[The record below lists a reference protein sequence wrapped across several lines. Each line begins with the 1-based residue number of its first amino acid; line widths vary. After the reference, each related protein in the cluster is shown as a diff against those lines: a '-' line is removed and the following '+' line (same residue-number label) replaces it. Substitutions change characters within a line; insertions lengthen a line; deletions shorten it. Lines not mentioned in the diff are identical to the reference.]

1 MKVRRGIAFLIAL
14 LLCVNLLAVPI
25 AYALDGGEPEQTEG
39 GASPTTEN
47 TEREEASEPDGIE
60 TITVEIGEPSPTPK
74 ETDRP
79 EATPAGEASPAAS
92 SASETPKSTDE
103 PDPTAIPSD
112 EANEPTPAPTEKPS
126 ENPTAEPT
134 AAPSEKPASDPKADV
149 ENEADWT
156 RMFPQDKLTGI
167 WADDLLALAK
177 SQRGYRESAK
187 NYIEENGEKK
197 GYTRYGAWNK
207 TPYADWNAL
216 FVAFC
221 LRYAG
226 VPEEKLPTAA
236 TVEAYL
242 AALEGK
248 PLFVSAKNLKDC
260 VPVPGDL
267 VFLRTEPD
275 GECDRMGIV
284 SEVNRDESGA
294 ILSLTAIEGDV
305 DGSVQTQSYRFGVK
319 WIAGLAALPAQP
331 TQEPVATSEPTA
343 APTQEPVATPEP
355 TAAPST
361 TPEPTA
367 VPMSTK
373 PFAWKKTV
381 GDVVVSVKAE
391 AGAFP
396 IGATLWAER
405 VEAPHVDAAV
415 DEAREGD
422 RNVAVSYTFDIKI
435 LDAFGN
441 ELQPAEGKKVKVS
454 FSLAEVAN
462 ENLDTQVYHIE
473 EQGSELTASALEVET
488 AGETATVETDGFSY
502 YTVEFTYEGKMTK
515 IHGGDTVPLKDILNA
530 VGLNGK
536 IEAVVCSDP
545 TLFSASEEG
554 EDWLLYSHRPFD
566 EAWMDVTLDGIVYRI
581 QVTDSQNDIPRDPT
595 FAKKADIATFKILPL
610 SSTHATNFEQFDGFK
625 SASDGVGQYYY
636 YDGTIPYG
644 SAKTLDGSIL
654 VVYKNKAVDSKG
666 RNNYDVRIKY
676 SDITI
681 YPRTAGY
688 DTTNP
693 RIANRLIDG
702 KAAFNPYGTWNGRY
716 GITAKVE
723 MYITWR
729 NPVTD
734 TGDPTPLTKGTFI
747 CTLSDINIT
756 RSDSLG
762 DGAVVDGTSH
772 YNFAE
777 SVELTSAGPVYFH
790 DTTPC
795 TGVGNPTDSSSN
807 VPEWGLV
814 GSRYVARNQQG
825 LLSEIAS
832 CASAGGA
839 SASIWSSG
847 IQSQTKLYL
856 LPDEITYTITSSSG
870 YYGKIEVW
878 KTGSIGADGKNFY
891 GGRYVPGAVDEKRT
905 YDVPCGKA
913 VTYKMTPEYGYILD
927 QLKVNGTE
935 VQPTSVVYK
944 ADGTVD
950 YYTYTFPG
958 TIASDDDQTIHV
970 TWQPAITLN
979 FEKEWDDLSNR
990 YGLRPSAIDI
1000 TLSPWPT
1007 QTTLT
1012 DAEGNASLFHQIH
1025 KCDPTKTSATHA
1037 LTASDPEGEWK
1048 HTYLNLPKYEKG
1060 TYDEKTNTGTLI
1072 AYTITETV
1080 PDHYTQVLPHVITK
1094 VEAVAGQTEHV
1105 VQKDADTDNHWD
1117 FTSEPLK
1124 DLVPRVVSYKIV
1136 NRLDRGALVIE
1147 KDTIP
1152 DDAAD
1157 TFEYTVTIELPGDG
1171 KVTDGS
1177 WTAMTDGS
1185 GKWTKTV
1192 TVAGDKLSEPI
1203 VLPKGTTY
1211 TVTETEKDGWRLIAA
1226 EGAAGEILAGDFYA
1240 YNIDGALYILQGGG
1254 YVDVTGA
1261 PITKLPENEK
1271 PPLASDP
1278 SFPSEV
1284 YYFDKIGARISANDS
1299 GNFLDGD
1306 GNPVKPEET
1315 PGWNVSYERQSVA
1328 DGQYVVYKSTNAK
1341 ASHTV
1346 IGYAVDRARFTN
1358 LKLVDL
1364 TVVKQVE
1371 GNQASRDKYFKV
1383 TVTLTID
1390 PSKYSGNKDF
1400 KNNTVGISNEI
1411 KAELIGWIAG
1421 LNTQNAIKTPS
1432 QNAATS
1438 YTASE
1443 MARRNSR
1450 DDIPSS
1456 RYSEMSP
1463 EQRESITW
1471 TKDGDTYEWDGVE
1484 WLKNGEPVPGVP
1496 ADATIGIPGQQI
1508 VFDSHGEAEVVFY
1521 LQHGDSVIFED
1532 LPYGIEYTVTE
1543 TPEDY
1548 RPRVEPIDGD
1558 DKDGEG
1564 NDDGEDIP
1572 NGFDFS
1578 EVRDSFLREDTTVTF
1593 VNTRKGAIPV
1603 GIFTGVGPAVAS
1615 VGTAFGLL
1623 AVRCLP
1629 RKRKRHARRR

>member
-47 TEREEASEPDGIE
+47 TERGEASEPDGIE
-60 TITVEIGEPSPTPK
+60 TITVEIGEPSSDPKEDDPK

-92 SASETPKSTDE
+92 SASETPEPTDE

-149 ENEADWT
+149 ENEADWA
-156 RMFPQDKLTGI
+156 RMFPQDKLTGV

-284 SEVNRDESGA
+284 CEVNRDESGA

-396 IGATLWAER
+396 IGATLWVER

-462 ENLDTQVYHIE
+462 RNLETQVYHIE

-502 YTVEFTYEGKMTK
+502 YTVEFTY
-515 IHGGDTVPLKDILNA
+515 GDYTYIMDGDSTEPLSNILDY
-530 VGLNGK
+530 VGLSGTVT
-536 IEAVVCSDP
+536 AVETSDDS
-545 TLFSASEEG
+545 LFSAEQIDGEWYITAHNAFSTDEWMKVVIEG
-554 EDWLLYSHRPFD
+554 VDFNIGMEILFF
-566 EAWMDVTLDGIVYRI
+566 
-581 QVTDSQNDIPRDPT
+581 VTDDFVSPGSGGTT
-595 FAKKADIATFKILPL
+595 FAKAADIATVYIDFEKVKNTNLRMTAATGNL
-610 SSTHATNFEQFDGFK
+610 SISGNQVVANNLTLNYASKKNIGSFTAT
-625 SASDGVGQYYY
+625 
-636 YDGTIPYG
+636 YDD
-644 SAKTLDGSIL
+644 A
-654 VVYKNKAVDSKG
+654 AVDSAG
-666 RNNYDVRIKY
+666 NR
-676 SDITI
+676 
-681 YPRTAGY
+681 YPLV
-688 DTTNP
+688 
-693 RIANRLIDG
+693 I
-702 KAAFNPYGTWNGRY
+702 
-716 GITAKVE
+716 
-723 MYITWR
+723 
-729 NPVTD
+729 
-734 TGDPTPLTKGTFI
+734 
-747 CTLSDINIT
+747 TLSDITAYTQQYEYSNGNLGAALSA
-756 RSDSLG
+756 SDSFTVNLTFSASANVVPTYDVKFTSSWGVTDPYRIGIDADLTVSVPGIANAAHTFFFTLNSFSSNRETSGFKALFDGGGGAATGHYAFNESILFYG
-762 DGAVVDGTSH
+762 DST
-772 YNFAE
+772 
-777 SVELTSAGPVYFH
+777 VYFDDNFRPHKNYNGTNRILSDDSHRGADGH
-790 DTTPC
+790 DELA
-795 TGVGNPTDSSSN
+795 V
-807 VPEWGLV
+807 L
-814 GSRYVARNQQG
+814 
-825 LLSEIAS
+825 
-832 CASAGGA
+832 ASATG
-839 SASIWSSG
+839 ISG
-847 IQSQTKLYL
+847 NVWQTCNMNFYL
-856 LPDEITYTITSSSG
+856 MPDNITYTITSSSG
-870 YYGKIEVW
+870 YYGMIETTRD
-878 KTGSIGADGKNFY
+878 KTASLHNAVGNTNWLY
-891 GGRYVPGAVDEKRT
+891 GGRKGVDIRTGTTANEPRT
-905 YDVPCGKA
+905 YDVPCGNP
-913 VTYKMTPEYGYILD
+913 VTYKMYPEEGYILHK
-927 QLKVNGTE
+927 LKVNGVETT
-935 VQPTSVVYK
+935 PTATVYNT
-944 ADGTVD
+944 DGTVK

-958 TIASDDDQTIHV
+958 TIGPNQNQTIHV
-970 TWQPAITLN
+970 TWQPSVRLA
-979 FEKEWDDLSNR
+979 FEKKWDDLDNKF
-990 YGLRPSAIDI
+990 GLRPETVKI
-1000 TLSPWPT
+1000 TLSPWPSDGKDHHCDSNWNVLKT
-1007 QTTLT
+1007 QSGETITDDFYLLT
-1012 DAEGNASLFHQIH
+1012 AADGWKHAYVDLPMYENYDPDNGTGDLIEYKITEEMQGATASYYTEILPHII
-1025 KCDPTKTSATHA
+1025 TKT
-1037 LTASDPEGEWK
+1037 
-1048 HTYLNLPKYEKG
+1048 
-1060 TYDEKTNTGTLI
+1060 DEKKAVEYYANGTDL
-1072 AYTITETV
+1072 
-1080 PDHYTQVLPHVITK
+1080 
-1094 VEAVAGQTEHV
+1094 
-1105 VQKDADTDNHWD
+1105 NHWYFD
-1117 FTSEPLK
+1117 ESGTRYVTEG
-1124 DLVPRVVSYKIV
+1124 LVKQRTIEYKIL
-1136 NRLDRGALVIE
+1136 NRLERGVLVIE
-1147 KDTIP
+1147 KDSIP
-1152 DDAAD
+1152 DDAAEA
-1157 TFEYTVTIELPGDG
+1157 FEYTVKIKPPAGGTVNDS
-1171 KVTDGS
+1171 T
-1177 WTAMTDGS
+1177 WTEDS
-1185 GKWTKTV
+1185 GRWTKTV
-1192 TVAGDKLSEPI
+1192 TISKGDKLSDAI
-1203 VLPKGTTY
+1203 VLPKGTEY
-1211 TVTETEKDGWRLIAA
+1211 QVTEIEKDGWKLLESSGVSGTILTDVDPNMYAL
-1226 EGAAGEILAGDFYA
+1226 ENNGAVSGLRIKTGSR
-1240 YNIDGALYILQGGG
+1240 
-1254 YVDVTGA
+1254 YVDETGA
-1261 PITKLPENEK
+1261 ESILPQDI
-1271 PPLASDP
+1271 PAPLAPYHYKSLGFAPTPEHCFDRTGIEIVSTDNGWKYRCDGTSVEPGGLNGGRETWKVAMTSP
-1278 SFPSEV
+1278 SAPKGQYLV
-1284 YYFDKIGARISANDS
+1284 YES
-1299 GNFLDGD
+1299 GN
-1306 GNPVKPEET
+1306 P
-1315 PGWNVSYERQSVA
+1315 
-1328 DGQYVVYKSTNAK
+1328 AK
-1341 ASHTV
+1341 ASDTIV
-1346 IGYAVDRARFTN
+1346 GVLANRARFTN
-1358 LKLVDL
+1358 LKTVKL

-1371 GNQASRDKYFKV
+1371 GNQASRDKYFAF
-1383 TVTLTID
+1383 TVTFKFD
-1390 PSKYSGNKDF
+1390 PSKYDGNKDF
-1400 KNNTVGISNEI
+1400 KDEAAPLSTAVQAMLNAWTA
-1411 KAELIGWIAG
+1411 K
-1421 LNTQNAIKTPS
+1421 LNTDYMTKRPT

-1443 MARRNSR
+1443 MA
-1450 DDIPSS
+1450 
-1456 RYSEMSP
+1456 
-1463 EQRESITW
+1463 
-1471 TKDGDTYEWDGVE
+1471 VA
-1484 WLKNGEPVPGVP
+1484 NGYD
-1496 ADATIGIPGQQI
+1496 ADSNASNGQQI
-1508 VFDSHGEAEVVFY
+1508 RFSGTTPQTVSLTLY
-1521 LQHGDSVIFED
+1521 LQHGDSAVFED

-1548 RPRVEPIDGD
+1548 RPRVDSIDGD
-1558 DKDGEG
+1558 DWDDEG
-1564 NDDGEDIP
+1564 NGGGEAIP
-1572 NGFDFS
+1572 YGFDS
-1578 EVRDSFLREDTTVTF
+1578 SGVGDSFLREDTTVTF